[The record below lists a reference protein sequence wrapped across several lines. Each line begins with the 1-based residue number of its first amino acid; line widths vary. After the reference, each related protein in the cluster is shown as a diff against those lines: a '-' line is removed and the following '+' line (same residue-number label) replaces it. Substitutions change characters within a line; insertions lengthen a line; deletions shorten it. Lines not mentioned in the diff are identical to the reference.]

1 MYDDDDD
8 EADEGCHCSKR
19 LLPSGL
25 AISVVVRLFATLAA
39 RSHVSRAFMQHVF
52 FIISL
57 ILPTALQKDW
67 PDWSQVVYRIEARK
81 NDSEEIH
88 TCVHDHVLFCD
99 DHAELDACPKCGS
112 ARYYTDGSV
121 RRPRKVVIMRHP
133 EHWLRRLFANAQVA
147 KLLRARDAIADPV
160 THPTETNGWHR
171 RMRQDTF
178 MSRDPRN
185 VGVDMFADG
194 VPLTDK
200 RKDSFF
206 PIVLRA
212 TQLADDPLGS
222 SIDST
227 SMVALLS
234 CTYHNLDGTVVSRSP
249 KSLVAVQAKI
259 VSWMLALRTEGCTVY
274 DAHEEQDFT

>member
-1 MYDDDDD
+1 MSRATWYRHHHRQPVYQSPEPHDQGVDSPPSLNEPDEGDAEGDSVDEGDGAELVYDDDDD

-57 ILPTALQKDW
+57 ILPTALLKDW

-121 RRPRKVVIMRHP
+121 RRPRR
-133 EHWLRRLFANAQVA
+133 
-147 KLLRARDAIADPV
+147 
-160 THPTETNGWHR
+160 
-171 RMRQDTF
+171 
-178 MSRDPRN
+178 
-185 VGVDMFADG
+185 
-194 VPLTDK
+194 
-200 RKDSFF
+200 
-206 PIVLRA
+206 
-212 TQLADDPLGS
+212 
-222 SIDST
+222 
-227 SMVALLS
+227 
-234 CTYHNLDGTVVSRSP
+234 
-249 KSLVAVQAKI
+249 
-259 VSWMLALRTEGCTVY
+259 
-274 DAHEEQDFT
+274 